1 MANRYH
7 SPTSARPVTLIV
19 QACINGARANDFH
32 PRIPLTVD
40 AMVRDAAASVAAG
53 AAELHTHPRE
63 ADGKESLATV
73 AIFPGQSR

>member
-1 MANRYH
+1 M
-7 SPTSARPVTLIV
+7 IV

-32 PRIPLTVD
+32 PRIRLTINRC
-40 AMVRDAAASVAAG
+40 AMPAASVAAG